1 MNNRRLYR
9 CRHDRQIAGVASG
22 IAEYFEIDPTLVR
35 VAFIVSALLGG
46 VSILIYFVLA
56 FVMPLEPEMLAES
69 APVGAAGADP
79 NADPGADPGVEGAA
93 SAEGAIDGAVAGSP
107 ATSPSPH
114 VHGQSQGRRAK
125 ERRPGQAGLV
135 FGVMLIVFGTIALA
149 GSLIPAWVTGI
160 HLGPALILAL
170 GIALVVSAARG
181 STVSR

>member
-46 VSILIYFVLA
+46 VSILVYFVLA
-56 FVMPLEPEMLAES
+56 FVMPLEPETLAGAAS
-69 APVGAAGADP
+69 SGAAGADP
-79 NADPGADPGVEGAA
+79 TADPGADPGVEGA
-93 SAEGAIDGAVAGSP
+93 EGAIDGTMAASR
-107 ATSPSPH
+107 AASSSSTH
-114 VHGQSQGRRAK
+114 VHGQGQGHRAK

-181 STVSR
+181 SLSSR

>member
-9 CRHDRQIAGVASG
+9 CRHDRQITGVASG

-56 FVMPLEPEMLAES
+56 FVMPLEPETLAAAS
-69 APVGAAGADP
+69 SSGAAGGDP
-79 NADPGADPGVEGAA
+79 NADPGAEGAGG
-93 SAEGAIDGAVAGSP
+93 AEGAEGASDGTGAGSP
-107 ATSPSPH
+107 ASSSSPH
-114 VHGQSQGRRAK
+114 LHGQGQGHRAK
-125 ERRPGQAGLV
+125 ERRPGQAGLI
-135 FGVMLIVFGTIALA
+135 FGVMLVVFGTIALA

-181 STVSR
+181 SLFSR